1 MAEYVA
7 NALQEVES
15 GQNILFTEDSIPCNR
30 GYVIHRGGSGIF
42 TLRGI
47 TPNCFARYLVF
58 FGGNIAIPDGG
69 TVDPI
74 SVSVA
79 IDGEII
85 QTSQAIVTPA
95 TVEEFWNVNVFAYV
109 TVPKGC
115 CFTVAIENSSAEA
128 IEVQNANLV
137 INRVA

>member
-7 NALQEVES
+7 NDLQEIPS
-15 GQNILFTEDSIPCNR
+15 GQNVLFTEDVIPCNR

-58 FGGNIAIPDGG
+58 FGGNIAIPADG

-74 SVSVA
+74 SISVA
-79 IDGEII
+79 IDGEVI
-85 QTSQAIVTPA
+85 QTSQAIVTPSA
-95 TVEEFWNVNVFAYV
+95 IEEFWNINVFAYV

-115 CFTVAIENSSAEA
+115 CFTVAIENSSEQA